1 MYDHVVVDSLLLRTT
16 RQMADL
22 ATNREMT
29 KITLYG
35 VNNNNKSPIRILIS
49 TTLSYRSGVN
59 QATFD
64 DLMNNKEPSAVRI
77 SLNDEEI
84 YRSEDVE
91 VDATNVTNMK

>member
-1 MYDHVVVDSLLLRTT
+1 M
-16 RQMADL
+16 
-22 ATNREMT
+22 
-29 KITLYG
+29 ITLKN
-35 VNNNNKSPIRILIS
+35 NNNNKSPIRILIS

-91 VDATNVTNMK
+91 VTFGNLPENSVI

>member
-1 MYDHVVVDSLLLRTT
+1 MYHQSLISYNRYIKGNLLAAIGMIWQLIESRCF
-16 RQMADL
+16 
-22 ATNREMT
+22 
-29 KITLYG
+29 
-35 VNNNNKSPIRILIS
+35 PIRILIS

-91 VDATNVTNMK
+91 VTFGNLPENSVI